1 MSLHRDSNVN
11 IQEKCYAYR
20 THVHLHYSVATVYH
34 LLLQT
39 LPLALHVNLDQQQ
52 GNHVPNLAH
61 SGLFY
66 TNSSNLSPLQGD

>member
-1 MSLHRDSNVN
+1 MPR
-11 IQEKCYAYR
+11 A
-20 THVHLHYSVATVYH
+20 HVHLHYSVATVYH

-39 LPLALHVNLDQQQ
+39 LPLALHVNLDQ
-52 GNHVPNLAH
+52 H